1 MLVLAQ
7 LLMLLTRS
15 PVLLDIFL
23 STDFVLPVQSIASN
37 ATIMEP
43 HNVTLEVVQQVLLKL
58 QEVLFVWRVSQDV
71 PIAIPQ
77 IQISVLLVET
87 TNS

>member
-1 MLVLAQ
+1 
-7 LLMLLTRS
+7 
-15 PVLLDIFL
+15 
-23 STDFVLPVQSIASN
+23 
-37 ATIMEP
+37 MEP